1 MTTKYY
7 AVCMNKKSWSK
18 DALTIESFEER
29 GYKVQNSRLDGDM
42 QVFMDGRPVALLFKS
57 KAEAAEWIGL

>member
-18 DALTIESFEER
+18 DTLTVESFEQR

-42 QVFMDGRPVALLFKS
+42 QVFMDGYPVALLFKS
-57 KAEAAEWIGL
+57 KTEAAKWIGL